1 MQAAALMGIYVLT
14 AFVMQGIGFVISRV
28 VDYQYPAAGLMTFL
42 IIFMG
47 AYGLAW
53 PVAVWITEWGIVKLG
68 YEVEKPDERAT

>member
-1 MQAAALMGIYVLT
+1 MICDGASQGEEAMQAAALMGIYVLT

-53 PVAVWITEWGIVKLG
+53 P
-68 YEVEKPDERAT
+68 